1 MRTLDS
7 RLNELERVINT
18 DNEQGLPCFIYTT
31 SEQDDEQDAKLK
43 AYAEYKAR
51 NVRDYPQLETMSLD
65 DLMAYFK
72 GSKETQVVHIMLK
85 DFSRKEGEI

>member
-7 RLNELERVINT
+7 RLNELERAINT
-18 DNEQGLPCFIYTT
+18 DNGQGLPCFIYTT
-31 SEQDDEQDAKLK
+31 SEQDNEQDAKLK
-43 AYAEYKAR
+43 AYEEYKAR
-51 NVRDYPQLETMSLD
+51 NVQDYPQLETMSLD
-65 DLMAYFK
+65 DLMACFK

>member
-7 RLNELERVINT
+7 RLNELERAINT
-18 DNEQGLPCFIYTT
+18 DNGQGLPCFIYTT
-31 SEQDDEQDAKLK
+31 REQDNEQDAKLK
-43 AYAEYKAR
+43 AYEEYKAR
-51 NVRDYPQLETMSLD
+51 NVQDYPQLETMSLE